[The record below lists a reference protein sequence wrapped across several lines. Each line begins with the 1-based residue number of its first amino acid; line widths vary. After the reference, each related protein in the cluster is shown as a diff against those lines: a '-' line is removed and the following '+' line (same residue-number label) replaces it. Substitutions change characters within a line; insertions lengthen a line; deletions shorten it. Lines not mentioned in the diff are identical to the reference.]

1 MDFQFAQRA
10 NRNTEDAIA
19 HVLQM
24 ALSHLDGREIYV
36 KMLFV
41 DYSAVFHTI
50 IPSRLVYQLRDLG
63 LNISTRNWIL
73 DFLRD
78 HPQMLRG
85 AGHTSCTLSLSI
97 GASQSCVLS
106 PLLDLPY
113 TTQTPNHVVQ
123 FSNDTAVMGLLSD
136 GDGLAHRQEVA
147 VLEQWCMDNPPL
159 PKCLENQG
167 GHSGEGAHL

>member
-1 MDFQFAQRA
+1 
-10 NRNTEDAIA
+10 
-19 HVLQM
+19 M
-24 ALSHLDGREIYV
+24 ALSHLDGRETYV

-41 DYSAVFHTI
+41 DYSAAFHTI
-50 IPSRLVYQLRDLG
+50 IPSRLVYQLRNLG

-73 DFLRD
+73 DFLSDR
-78 HPQMLRG
+78 PKMLRG
-85 AGHTSCTLSLSI
+85 AGHTFCTLSLST

-106 PLLDLPY
+106 PLLDSPY

-136 GDGLAHRQEVA
+136 GDGLADRQEVA
-147 VLEQWCMDNPPL
+147 VLEQWCMDNQPL